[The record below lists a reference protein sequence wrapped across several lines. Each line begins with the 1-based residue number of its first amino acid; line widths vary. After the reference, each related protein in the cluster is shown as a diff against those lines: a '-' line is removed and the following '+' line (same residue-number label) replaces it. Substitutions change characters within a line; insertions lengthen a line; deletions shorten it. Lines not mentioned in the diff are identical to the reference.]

1 MAVGARGRRLRLVR
15 GSAGPVHYREAI
27 RTDPIR
33 LLETPPRY
41 PPFTGGVENVA
52 QAMCTRLVAGGDEV
66 LVVCADEPRGA
77 ADVGDG
83 VPVRRLPWR
92 VKLANTNVTTSLPL
106 ALVREPWDVVHT
118 HLPTPWSA
126 DLSVYAA
133 RLLGRGSVLSFYNA
147 TVGEGWANLLARAY
161 NATAFRWT
169 LRLADRVVVVS
180 DRWRDELLELE
191 PSLAPRLVVIP
202 TGVDLERYQ
211 PGRRGDGRQLLFVGV
226 LDRYHRYKGLD
237 VLLDALH
244 EVREPFELTVVGDGE
259 LRPEYERQ
267 AAQLGLG
274 DRVRFVGR
282 LDDEALVAR
291 YSESDV
297 YILPSDFAR
306 QEGGFTLTALEAMA
320 SGLPVV
326 LADGA
331 GQVAAEAEEAGAG
344 LRVAAGD
351 VGMLATAIARLLGDP
366 DRRSAMARAARSF
379 VERRHSWDE
388 IAERRRALYAE
399 VAEMARTRRRE
410 RSWHRVP

>member
-1 MAVGARGRRLRLVR
+1 MLV
-15 GSAGPVHYREAI
+15 I
-27 RTDPIR
+27 
-33 LLETPPRY
+33 
-41 PPFTGGVENVA
+41 
-52 QAMCTRLVAGGDEV
+52 
-66 LVVCADEPRGA
+66 CADEPRGA
-77 ADVGDG
+77 SDAGDG

-92 VKLANTNVTTSLPL
+92 VKLANTNITPGLPL

-133 RLLGRGSVLSFYNA
+133 RILGRGSVLSFYNA
-147 TVGEGWANLLARAY
+147 TVGDGWAGLLARVY

-180 DRWRDELLELE
+180 DRWHDELLELE
-191 PSLAPRLVVIP
+191 PTLAPRLVVIP
-202 TGVDLERYQ
+202 TGVDLERFR

-244 EVREPFELTVVGDGE
+244 EVREPFELTVVGDGG

-274 DRVRFVGR
+274 GRVHFVGR
-282 LDDEALVAR
+282 LDDEALAAR
-291 YSESDV
+291 YGESDV

-331 GQVAAEAEEAGAG
+331 GQVAAEAEQAGAG
-344 LRVAAGD
+344 LRVPAGD
-351 VGMLATAIARLLGDP
+351 VGRLAAAITQLLADP
-366 DRRSAMARAARSF
+366 HGRAAMAQAARSF
-379 VERRHSWDE
+379 VERRHSWDD
-388 IAERRRALYAE
+388 IAGRRRALYAE
-399 VAEMARTRRRE
+399 VAEIARLRRRARPWRRE
-410 RSWHRVP
+410 P